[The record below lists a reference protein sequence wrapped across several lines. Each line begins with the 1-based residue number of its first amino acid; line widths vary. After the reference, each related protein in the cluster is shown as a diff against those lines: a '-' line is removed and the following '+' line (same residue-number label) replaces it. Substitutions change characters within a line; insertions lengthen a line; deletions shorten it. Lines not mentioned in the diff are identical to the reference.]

1 MLRHADA
8 ADSAPETTPARAGPL
23 AGVSTGVTM
32 TATLNAADFR
42 RGLFSMAD
50 KIIESEARLN
60 ALDAAV
66 GDGDHGIT
74 MRLGFE
80 AVKQRLT
87 QLEDDATIDRLLVES
102 AQAFMGVTGGA
113 IGVILAK

>member
-1 MLRHADA
+1 LK
-8 ADSAPETTPARAGPL
+8 L
-23 AGVSTGVTM
+23 
-32 TATLNAADFR
+32 
-42 RGLFSMAD
+42 
-50 KIIESEARLN
+50 RLN

-87 QLEDDATIDRLLVES
+87 QLEDSATFDRLLVEA
-102 AQAFMGVTGGA
+102 AQALWA
-113 IGVILAK
+113 

>member
-8 ADSAPETTPARAGPL
+8 GDTAPETTSAGAGPF
-23 AGVSTGVTM
+23 ASVGTGVRV

-42 RGLFSMAD
+42 RGLLSIAD
-50 KIIESEARLN
+50 KIIESETRLN

-80 AVKQRLT
+80 ASRAVP
-87 QLEDDATIDRLLVES
+87 
-102 AQAFMGVTGGA
+102 
-113 IGVILAK
+113 LA